1 MVVGEKFLEGGLKVV
16 VVVGDLAGKRGE
28 PEASKE
34 SPVGRVGVVRK
45 A

>member
-1 MVVGEKFLEGGLKVV
+1 MVVGEKFLEGGLKV